1 MYSVFEEH
9 STEGLTEDATDSA
22 ESVERRREEEEAL
35 RAIFGD
41 DAVAVEESVDALGT
55 IRVTLEPGIWNAEAT
70 AMPRLTLSC
79 LRRRGY
85 PEKRPVEVDLRD
97 TKNVPGAALRELRQV
112 LSKEAQQAVGEVS
125 IHGLCATAVDALEDL
140 ERGALPLSERAKRR
154 EADAA
159 QKATESEARARAAQD
174 KERRAALEAEREA
187 RAAALKAEQESQA
200 RRRSEMRRSAEPLIT
215 GGSGSFNDGSSSSS
229 SGDEFERG
237 QSRYASDFKER
248 RVLGRGGC
256 GEVCEVLNR
265 LDRRTY
271 AIKKVRL
278 TGGASRRDARRQLR
292 EVEAL
297 AAAFHPH
304 VVRYYQAWIEGLE
317 DAPIQEEFSLLDGF
331 SDEDDDSDSDIISSS
346 SNLTGK
352 PATTTLYIQ
361 MEFCA
366 ATLRQLIDTRRL
378 EQRRDDQWRLLRQIL
393 LVPVWKS
400 TSVLGYLW
408 TFVSLHTIEPTRSRG
423 HRRVDGVESPR
434 HRADAATESTS
445 RRWRW

>member
-85 PEKRPVEVDLRD
+85 PERRPVEVDLRD
-97 TKNVPGAALRELRQV
+97 TKNVPGAALRDLRAV

-125 IHGLCATAVDALEDL
+125 IHGLCAAAVDALEDL

-187 RAAALKAEQESQA
+187 RAAALRAEQESQA

-229 SGDEFERG
+229 
-237 QSRYASDFKER
+237 
-248 RVLGRGGC
+248 
-256 GEVCEVLNR
+256 
-265 LDRRTY
+265 
-271 AIKKVRL
+271 
-278 TGGASRRDARRQLR
+278 
-292 EVEAL
+292 
-297 AAAFHPH
+297 
-304 VVRYYQAWIEGLE
+304 
-317 DAPIQEEFSLLDGF
+317 
-331 SDEDDDSDSDIISSS
+331 
-346 SNLTGK
+346 
-352 PATTTLYIQ
+352 
-361 MEFCA
+361 
-366 ATLRQLIDTRRL
+366 
-378 EQRRDDQWRLLRQIL
+378 
-393 LVPVWKS
+393 
-400 TSVLGYLW
+400 
-408 TFVSLHTIEPTRSRG
+408 
-423 HRRVDGVESPR
+423 
-434 HRADAATESTS
+434 
-445 RRWRW
+445 